1 MFALYNHPLALFP
14 GAEVTISVDKS
25 ASAPAADIAAFPPP
39 GILSTLWNANSLS
52 VLNNAPSRSNIA
64 ESLQFQAET
73 DMLSAAA
80 VAAAAQAAAGLGYTT
95 SGMHHHHHGVVNA
108 VTPPYSSPPRHHSPL
123 PSFGFTQE
131 QVACVC
137 EVCVFKLLIES
148 EPLLAGNYLNKL
160 DYMPPLGKRHLNTP
174 TKV

>member
-137 EVCVFKLLIES
+137 EVCFFRV
-148 EPLLAGNYLNKL
+148 
-160 DYMPPLGKRHLNTP
+160 
-174 TKV
+174 